1 MKNTC
6 KRNLLDMNK
15 FFVTIFMLLL
25 VCFAHGQKQIAVKAS
40 IKKQTIDGFGGS
52 IAYYENWVVA
62 HPKRSMIYDY
72 LFRDLGLSILR
83 SRNMYMN
90 EGGTNNG
97 VNDTKT
103 VVSEGKKRS
112 SFDIMMSSWSPPGK
126 YKSNGKPAND
136 ETMATLATDGV
147 GNFVYGDFA
156 KWWYKSLLDYKAKGI
171 DIKYVS
177 IQNEPNWNPGYEGC
191 IFMPTEQTVYDKI
204 LAKNVKVASY
214 AKAFNAV
221 YDTVAKYKSSLNINP
236 KMIGPEVLGI
246 ENAWSGR
253 PGDYTKYMDMTRCYA
268 VAHHL
273 YTGTDAA
280 TMVTNMTIL
289 NNAYPSIAK
298 MQTEYSDKDWFTLSQ
313 IIHNSL
319 VYENVSA
326 YLVWEIIWP
335 GSDFIDMENPWTSGS
350 WVNTNGFK
358 VGTKYYMFKQFAN
371 FIKPGYSRIE
381 TNGGTSLLKVSAYL
395 SPDAQK
401 MSIVAINTATT
412 KDSISVSAQ
421 DYTVLSGNIYRTSGT
436 ENCILSGTYS
446 GGNIVLPPKSIT
458 TIALQVA
465 SQISGILTNSREEN
479 QVLAFPNPFSTDF
492 TLNLK
497 NLSANAVVEVSNLSG
512 QVLYRE
518 KVENI
523 TSGKIGSE
531 LPKGMYIL
539 GITDGDKRITNKII
553 KR

>member
-1 MKNTC
+1 MKIFLSLI
-6 KRNLLDMNK
+6 LL
-15 FFVTIFMLLL
+15 ML
-25 VCFAHGQKQIAVKAS
+25 VVGFADAQKQVAVKPNT
-40 IKKQTIDGFGGS
+40 KKQTIDGFGGS

-62 HPKRSMIYDY
+62 HPKRSLIYDY

-112 SFDIMMSSWSPPGK
+112 SFDMMISSWSPPGK

-136 ETMATLATDGV
+136 ETMATLATDAN

-171 DIKYVS
+171 DVKYIS

-191 IFMPTEQTVYDKI
+191 IFMPTEQTVFDKK

-221 YDTVAKYKSSLNINP
+221 YDTLAKYKSSLNMYP

-253 PGDYTKYMDMTRCYA
+253 PGDYTKYMDMSKCYA

-280 TMVTNMTIL
+280 TMVTNMTVL
-289 NNAYPSIAK
+289 NNAYPTIPK

-335 GSDFIDMENPWTSGS
+335 GSDFIDMENPWTSAS

-358 VGTKYYMFKQFAN
+358 VGTKYYAFKQFAN

-381 TNGGTSLLKVSAYL
+381 TSGGTSSLKVSAYL

-412 KDSISVSAQ
+412 KDSITVSTQ
-421 DYTVLSGNIYRTSGT
+421 DYTVLSGNIFRTSDT

-465 SQISGILTNSREEN
+465 SQISGIPTNLREEN
-479 QVLAFPNPFSTDF
+479 QVLAFPNPFSSEV
-492 TLNLK
+492 TLNLR
-497 NLSANAVVEVSNLSG
+497 NFSANAVVEVSNLSG

-531 LPKGMYIL
+531 LPAGMYIL
-539 GITDGDKRITNKII
+539 GITDGDKRIANKII

>member
-1 MKNTC
+1 MK
-6 KRNLLDMNK
+6 K
-15 FFVTIFMLLL
+15 FLSLIVLIL
-25 VCFAHGQKQIAVKAS
+25 VVFFAQGQKQIVVKAT

-52 IAYYENWVVA
+52 IAYYENWVVS

-90 EGGTNNG
+90 EGGTNTG

-136 ETMATLATDGV
+136 ETMATLATDV
-147 GNFVYGDFA
+147 AGNFVYGDFA
-156 KWWYKSLLDYKAKGI
+156 KWWYKSMLDYKAKGI

-191 IFMPTEQTVYDKI
+191 IFMPTEQTVFDKI

-214 AKAFNAV
+214 TKAFNAV
-221 YDTVAKYKSSLNINP
+221 YDTLAKYKSTLNINP

-253 PGDYTKYMDMTRCYA
+253 PGDYTKTMDMTKCYA

-273 YTGTDAA
+273 YTGTDPAM
-280 TMVTNMTIL
+280 MVTNMTVL
-289 NNAYPSIAK
+289 NNAYPSIPK
-298 MQTEYSDKDWFTLSQ
+298 MQTEYCEKDWLTLSQ

-319 VYENVSA
+319 VVENVTA
-326 YLVWEIIWP
+326 YLVWKLVWP

-358 VGTKYYMFKQFAN
+358 VGTKYYMFKQFAY

-381 TNGGTSLLKVSAYL
+381 TTGSSSSIKVSAFL

-421 DYTVLSGNIYRTSGT
+421 DYSILSGNIYRTSDT
-436 ENCILSGTYS
+436 ENCILAGTYS
-446 GGNIVLPPKSIT
+446 GKNIVLPPKSIT
-458 TIALQVA
+458 TIALQA
-465 SQISGILTNSREEN
+465 SPKVGIKTIPNEGN
-479 QVLAFPNPFSTDF
+479 QVLAFPNPFSSEL

-497 NLSANAVVEVSNLSG
+497 NHSTNAVVEISNLSG
-512 QVLYRE
+512 QVLYQE

-531 LPKGMYIL
+531 LPAGMYIL
-539 GITDGDKRITNKII
+539 GITDGDKRITEKII

>member
-1 MKNTC
+1 MY
-6 KRNLLDMNK
+6 K
-15 FFVTIFMLLL
+15 FFGTAFLIL
-25 VCFAHGQKQIAVKAS
+25 VVSFASAQKQITVKTTV
-40 IKKQTIDGFGGS
+40 KKQTIDGFGGS

-62 HPKRSMIYDY
+62 HPKRSLIYDY

-136 ETMATLATDGV
+136 ETMATLATDAA
-147 GNFVYGDFA
+147 GNFVYGDFSR
-156 KWWYKSLLDYKAKGI
+156 WWYKSLLDYKAKGI

-191 IFMPTEQTVYDKI
+191 IFMPTEQTVLDKK

-221 YDTVAKYKSSLNINP
+221 YDTIAKYSSTLNINP
-236 KMIGPEVLGI
+236 RMIGPEVLGI

-253 PGDYTKYMDMTRCYA
+253 PGDYTKYMDMTKCYA

-273 YTGTDAA
+273 YTGTDPAS
-280 TMVTNMTIL
+280 MVTNMTVL
-289 NNAYPSIAK
+289 NNAYPAIPK
-298 MQTEYSDKDWFTLSQ
+298 MQTEYSDKDWLTLSQ

-319 VYENVSA
+319 VVENVSA

-358 VGTKYYMFKQFAN
+358 VGTKYYMFKQFAY
-371 FIKPGYSRIE
+371 FIKPGYTRIE
-381 TNGGTSLLKVSAYL
+381 TTGGSSSLKVSAFL

-401 MSIVAINTATT
+401 MSIVAINTSTV
-412 KDSISVSAQ
+412 KDSISISSQ
-421 DYTVLSGNIYRTSGT
+421 GFTVLSGNIYRTSET
-436 ENCILSGTYS
+436 ENCILSDAYS
-446 GGNIVLPPKSIT
+446 VGNIVLPPKSVT
-458 TIALQVA
+458 TLALQVSFLVDA
-465 SQISGILTNSREEN
+465 IKTISRDESHAL
-479 QVLAFPNPFSTDF
+479 VFPNPFSTEA

-497 NLSANAVVEVSNLSG
+497 NLNANTVIEVSNLSG

-523 TSGKIGSE
+523 TSEKIGSE
-531 LPKGMYIL
+531 LPKGIYIL
-539 GITDGDKRITNKII
+539 LITDGDKRITNKII